1 MRLARRDL
9 GGRAEL
15 RRRVPRERGRGRRR
29 GELHRATE
37 LEHDEARDVGDLA
50 RHAARDPGDEREGAA
65 LARLEDD
72 ILDTVHAEGRWRA
85 DDPRLHVEVEPLLA
99 GIGGIGAEEA
109 GAGALEDEV
118 ARGRLRPDVPPGGL
132 VRRPFTLSGPP
143 V

>member
-65 LARLEDD
+65 LARLEGA
-72 ILDTVHAEGRWRA
+72 ILDTAHAEGRWRPYN
-85 DDPRLHVEVEPLLA
+85 PRPHVEAGQLLA
-99 GIGGIGAEEA
+99 GIGRMGRETA
-109 GAGALEDEV
+109 GAG
-118 ARGRLRPDVPPGGL
+118 
-132 VRRPFTLSGPP
+132 
-143 V
+143 